1 MTATLVT
8 GASGTVG
15 SNVVRGL
22 LDSGVTVRAFV
33 RDPGK
38 AAAVLG
44 RDVEIVVGAFAEPS
58 TVEVAL
64 KGADRVFLA
73 CPNDPRQVEYET
85 NVIDAAARAGIDRLV
100 KLSANGARVGSPLQF
115 WDWQGRIE
123 DHLSASGIAAVVL
136 RPNFYMAN
144 LLASADAIKHTGQL
158 FLPAADA
165 RVAMVDPRDVAAAAV
180 AALNGASDNGD
191 RYVLTG
197 PEPITFEAVADA
209 LTSAVGYD
217 VQFVSVPDDAARA
230 AMTDAGMPPFIVD
243 NLVTLFGLLRQ
254 GAQQAT
260 TDDVQ
265 TLTGRPPGS
274 IAQFVAD
281 HAQAFAR

>member
-15 SNVVRGL
+15 STLVHL
-22 LDSGVTVRAFV
+22 LRNSSGSVRAFV
-33 RDPGK
+33 RDAGK

-44 RDVEIVVGAFAEPS
+44 SDVDVVVGDFADPYS
-58 TVEVAL
+58 VEVAL
-64 KGADRVFLA
+64 KGVNRVFLA
-73 CPNDPRQVEYET
+73 CANDPRQVEYET
-85 NVIDAAARAGIDRLV
+85 NVIDAVARAGVERLV
-100 KLSANGARVGSPLQF
+100 KLSANGAHVGSQLQF
-115 WDWQGRIE
+115 WDWQARIE
-123 DHLSASGIAAVVL
+123 DHLAASAIPAVVL

-144 LLASADAIKHTGQL
+144 LLAAADAIRHTGQL

-180 AALNGASDNGD
+180 AALNGAGDNGE

-209 LTSAVGYD
+209 LSSAVGYD

-230 AMTDAGMPPFIVD
+230 AMTETGMPRFIVD
-243 NLVTLFGLLRQ
+243 NLVTLFGFLRQ
-254 GAQQAT
+254 GAQQGT
-260 TDDVQ
+260 TNDVH
-265 TLTGRPPGS
+265 TLTGRNPSS

>member
-22 LDSGVTVRAFV
+22 LDSGATVRAFV
-33 RDPGK
+33 RDPVK

-44 RDVEIVVGAFAEPS
+44 SDVEIVVGAFAEPS
-58 TVEVAL
+58 TVETAL

-85 NVIDAAARAGIDRLV
+85 KVIDAAARAGIDRLV
-100 KLSANGARVGSPLQF
+100 KLSANGARVGSPLHF
-115 WDWQGRIE
+115 WDWQGRVE
-123 DHLSASGIAAVVL
+123 DHLSASGIPAVVV

-158 FLPAADA
+158 FLPAAGA

-180 AALNGASDNGD
+180 AALKAASDNGE

-197 PEPITFEAVADA
+197 PEPISFEAVADA

-217 VQFVSVPDDAARA
+217 VQFVGVPDDAARA